1 MTRPARPRA
10 SANRSSSCTAGLA
23 LRPTLRGLVVTR
35 ALLVYTQRNASPCRL
50 GAGVR
55 RGTRWPRPVHH
66 RLSRFVV
73 PLLSGSRR
81 PVDHLAG
88 DRPQGA
94 GALLRAPA
102 DAWLGCRLLR
112 ALPGRAQG
120 GRSLSA
126 APV

>member
-1 MTRPARPRA
+1 MMTAARPRA
-10 SANRSSSCTAGLA
+10 SAKRSSSCTAGLA

-66 RLSRFVV
+66 RLPRFVV

-81 PVDHLAG
+81 PVDHLAR
-88 DRPQGA
+88 DRSQGA

-102 DAWLGCRLLR
+102 DARLGGRLLR
-112 ALPGRAQG
+112 ALPGRAQRWRG
-120 GRSLSA
+120 LPA
-126 APV
+126 A